1 MAVQRKNARRLVLA
15 GGAGIQLFSGIP
27 AAWGAFQPGV
37 ERDYALS
44 TDQATWIFSFVICAF
59 GIGCVLG
66 GALQD
71 TLGARRSCLLGA
83 AGLGGGF
90 FAASFFPAGQPLW
103 FYLAFSIPVGLGCAL
118 LTPSVMSCAQKWWP
132 QKKGFAT
139 GVTGCA
145 AGLSGAVL
153 TLAARWLG
161 GSRGMPVC
169 FRVLGCVMAA
179 VCTLGALTMQPPPA
193 AAEPDGGASSFAKDG
208 TAGRCSKRENGTQ
221 HPLQALRTA
230 DYWLLVCA
238 VAAAAPTVLL
248 FSPVIL
254 PLAQQR
260 GLDENAASLAIIT
273 GSLMSAGGRLLMPW
287 LSDRIGRRRTDLL
300 LFAALTG
307 FSAAFAFAQGWWV
320 VAVYACLTFCYS
332 GQAALLPAFATDRF
346 GQRRAGLNYG
356 LLTLGMSAGS
366 LIFPP
371 LARMLQG
378 ENAPHWIAA
387 SAAAAGFVLMLF
399 YGRKQ
404 AAK

>member
-37 ERDYALS
+37 EQDYALS
-44 TDQATWIFSFVICAF
+44 TGEATWIFSFVICAF

-71 TLGARRSCLLGA
+71 TLGARCSCLLGA

-103 FYLAFSIPVGLGCAL
+103 FYFAFSVPVGLGCAL

-139 GVTGCA
+139 GVIGCT

-161 GSRGMPVC
+161 GGRGMAVC
-169 FRVLGCVMAA
+169 FRVLGGVMAA
-179 VCTLGALTMQPPPA
+179 VCTLGALAMQPPPA
-193 AAEPDGGASSFAKDG
+193 GAKPDSGTSPCDKDSAAGKSGKNKNGA
-208 TAGRCSKRENGTQ
+208 Q
-221 HPLQALRTA
+221 PPLQALRTA

-260 GLDENAASLAIIT
+260 GLSENAASLTIIT
-273 GSLMSAGGRLLMPW
+273 GSLTSAGGRLLMPW

-300 LFAALTG
+300 LFAALAG
-307 FSAAFAFAQGWWV
+307 FSALFAFAQDWWV
-320 VAVYACLTFCYS
+320 IAVYACLTFCYS

-356 LLTLGMSAGS
+356 LLALGMSAGS

-371 LARMLQG
+371 LARTLQG

-387 SAAAAGFVLMLF
+387 GAAATGFVLLLF